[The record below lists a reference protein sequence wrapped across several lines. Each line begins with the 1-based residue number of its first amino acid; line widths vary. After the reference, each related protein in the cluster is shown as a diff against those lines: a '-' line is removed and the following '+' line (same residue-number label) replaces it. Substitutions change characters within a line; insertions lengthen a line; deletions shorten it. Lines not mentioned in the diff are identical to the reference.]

1 MLPKAVA
8 FIDYEHWYVS
18 VKKNFGLRPD
28 IKAWYDELS
37 ESVTLVDAFFFADFS
52 HRSLADEI
60 GRIRPFSN
68 KIIDT
73 RNTNGNVTKDF
84 TDFIILDN
92 IYQKAIDSEDIDV
105 FILFSGDGHFSSVC
119 SFIKNKV
126 GKELWVYGIRNSFSK
141 QLQEIASRSCTLP
154 TKKELKRRYNRVI
167 LDEIALNEKN
177 GVSSEREKILQSAS
191 KKIKGNQD
199 EISRAMEELLVD
211 GFLSERNILLSRKQR
226 KKILFVDWSK
236 VQCEGLIDDE

>member
-1 MLPKAVA
+1 M
-8 FIDYEHWYVS
+8 
-18 VKKNFGLRPD
+18 RPD

-73 RNTNGNVTKDF
+73 RNANGNVTKDF

-92 IYQKAIDSEDIDV
+92 IYQRAIDSTDIDI

-126 GKELWVYGIRNSFSK
+126 GKEIWIWGIRNSFSK
-141 QLQEIASRSCTLP
+141 QLQEIATKSNTLP
-154 TKKELKRRYNRVI
+154 TEKELKKRYFGII
-167 LDEIALNEKN
+167 LEQIAENEKK
-177 GVSSEREKILQSAS
+177 GISSER
-191 KKIKGNQD
+191 KKIQAAVVEKTKGADGAARALD
-199 EISRAMEELLVD
+199 EMILL
-211 GFLSERNILLSRKQR
+211 GYLSERSIMLSRSQR
-226 KKILFVDWSK
+226 KRILFVDWKKINES
-236 VQCEGLIDDE
+236 GLLDSDD

>member
-1 MLPKAVA
+1 M
-8 FIDYEHWYVS
+8 
-18 VKKNFGLRPD
+18 
-28 IKAWYDELS
+28 
-37 ESVTLVDAFFFADFS
+37 TLVDAFFFADFS

-92 IYQKAIDSEDIDV
+92 IYQKSIDSEDIDV

-126 GKELWVYGIRNSFSK
+126 GKQLWVYGIRNSFSK
-141 QLQEIASRSCTLP
+141 QLQEIATKSCILP
-154 TKKELKRRYNRVI
+154 TKKELKRRYNRLI
-167 LDEIALNEKN
+167 LEEISSNEKK
-177 GVSSEREKILQSAS
+177 GISSERQKVLQTITP
-191 KKIKGNQD
+191 KIKGNQD
-199 EISRAMEELLVD
+199 EILKAMEELLVD

-236 VQCEGLIDDE
+236 VESERLLEED

>member
-1 MLPKAVA
+1 M
-8 FIDYEHWYVS
+8 
-18 VKKNFGLRPD
+18 
-28 IKAWYDELS
+28 
-37 ESVTLVDAFFFADFS
+37 TLVDAFFFADFS

-141 QLQEIASRSCTLP
+141 QLQEIASKSFALP
-154 TKKELKRRYNRVI
+154 TKNELKRRYDRLI
-167 LDEIALNEKN
+167 LEEISSNEKM
-177 GVSSEREKILQSAS
+177 GISSEREKVIKSVAN
-191 KKIKGNQD
+191 KVKGNND
-199 EISRAMEELLVD
+199 EVLKAMEELLVD
-211 GFLSERNILLSRKQR
+211 GFLSERNVVLSRKQR
-226 KKILFVDWSK
+226 KKMLFVDWSK
-236 VQCEGLIDDE
+236 VNDEGLLNVE

>member
-1 MLPKAVA
+1 M
-8 FIDYEHWYVS
+8 
-18 VKKNFGLRPD
+18 
-28 IKAWYDELS
+28 
-37 ESVTLVDAFFFADFS
+37 TLVDAFFFADFS

-92 IYQKAIDSEDIDV
+92 IYQKSIDSEDIDV

-141 QLQEIASRSCTLP
+141 QLQEIATKSCILP
-154 TKKELKRRYNRVI
+154 TKKELKRRYNRLI
-167 LDEIALNEKN
+167 LEEISSNEKK
-177 GVSSEREKILQSAS
+177 GISSERQKVLQTITP
-191 KKIKGNQD
+191 KIKGNQD
-199 EISRAMEELLVD
+199 EILKAMEELLVD

-236 VQCEGLIDDE
+236 VESERLLEED

>member
-1 MLPKAVA
+1 M
-8 FIDYEHWYVS
+8 
-18 VKKNFGLRPD
+18 RPD

-37 ESVTLVDAFFFADFS
+37 ETVMLVDAFFFADFS
-52 HRSLADEI
+52 HRSLAGEI

-73 RNTNGNVTKDF
+73 RNTNGNTVKDF

-92 IYQKAIDSEDIDV
+92 IYQRAIDSEDIDV

-141 QLQEIASRSCTLP
+141 QLQEIATKSCTLP
-154 TKKELKRRYNRVI
+154 TANELKRRYCNLI
-167 LDEIALNEKN
+167 LNEISINEKQ
-177 GVSSEREKILQSAS
+177 GISSEHSKILSS
-191 KKIKGNQD
+191 VSNKIQGNKD
-199 EISRAMEELLVD
+199 EVLKAMHSLID
-211 GFLSERNILLSRKQR
+211 DKILSERNVLIKRNQH
-226 KKILFVDWSK
+226 KKIIFVDWEK
-236 VQCEGLIDDE
+236 AELAGLLEID

>member
-1 MLPKAVA
+1 M
-8 FIDYEHWYVS
+8 
-18 VKKNFGLRPD
+18 
-28 IKAWYDELS
+28 S

-73 RNTNGNVTKDF
+73 RNTNGNVAKDF

-92 IYQKAIDSEDIDV
+92 IYQKSIDSEDIDV

-141 QLQEIASRSCTLP
+141 QLQEIATKSCILP
-154 TKKELKRRYNRVI
+154 TKKELKRRYNRLI
-167 LDEIALNEKN
+167 LEEISSNEKK
-177 GVSSEREKILQSAS
+177 GISSERQKVLQTITP
-191 KKIKGNQD
+191 KIKGNQD
-199 EISRAMEELLVD
+199 EILKAMEELLVD

-236 VQCEGLIDDE
+236 VESERLLEED